1 LKKPNAKPKLIRWM
15 LLLQE
20 FDIEIRDKSGAENVV
35 ADHLSRIEGPVD
47 SLPIRDNF
55 LDEHLLQLHSSH
67 VTPWFVDIVNFI
79 VASIVPP
86 HASRTQI
93 DKIKSDAK
101 YYVWDDPYLWR
112 FGSDQVIRMCVP
124 DHEIQSILQFCH
136 DTPIGG
142 HFGPKWTARRILDCG
157 FYWPTI
163 FRDAHHFSTT
173 CE

>member
-1 LKKPNAKPKLIRWM
+1 MLCSHITDFIDHAALRYILKKPDAKPRLIRWM

-20 FDIEIRDKSGAENVV
+20 FDIKISDKSGIENMVV
-35 ADHLSRIEGPVD
+35 DHLSRIEGLVD

-55 LDEHLLQLHSSH
+55 PDEHLMQFHSSH

-112 FGSDQVIRMCVP
+112 FVLSCTPGFPTRFFTNMVP
-124 DHEIQSILQFCH
+124 HCI
-136 DTPIGG
+136 
-142 HFGPKWTARRILDCG
+142 
-157 FYWPTI
+157 
-163 FRDAHHFSTT
+163 
-173 CE
+173 